1 MRTAFKE
8 WATVCRSLSRGAA
21 AVILRRG
28 GIHEQG
34 GSFRPEFSE
43 FFLFPTRFHQSPDD
57 VAPSAR
63 PDLEAAIAAAPPADS
78 LVLSSF
84 ARVAAVLPVRDEPA
98 LARLRPFHPWSDAA
112 ALERLRREGPDP
124 LFALAVRVYNLPAPA
139 TLPMRPAYGGC
150 KSWVTLE
157 EEVSV
162 AGAVPALEDAEF
174 ARLLA
179 ALRQS

>member
-1 MRTAFKE
+1 MKTAFKE
-8 WATVCRSLSRGAA
+8 WAAVCRSLSRGAA
-21 AVILRRG
+21 TVILRRG
-28 GIHEQG
+28 GISEKG
-34 GSFRPEFSE
+34 GRFQPEFSE
-43 FFLFPTRFHQSPDD
+43 FFLFPTRFHQSPED

-63 PDLEAAIAAAPPADS
+63 PDLDAANAAAPPEGF
-78 LVLSSF
+78 LVLTSF
-84 ARVAAVLPVRDEPA
+84 ARVAAILPVRDKPA

-124 LFALAVRVYNLPAPA
+124 LFALAVRVFNLPAPV

-157 EEVSV
+157 ADVSIS
-162 AGAVPALEDAEF
+162 GAVPALGEPEF

-179 ALRQS
+179 RIREV

>member
-1 MRTAFKE
+1 MKTAFKE
-8 WATVCRSLSRGAA
+8 WAAVCRSLSRGASS
-21 AVILRRG
+21 VILRRG
-28 GIHEQG
+28 GIHEKG
-34 GSFRPEFSE
+34 GRFQPEFSE
-43 FFLFPTRFHQSPDD
+43 FFLFATRFHQSQDE

-63 PDLEAAIAAAPPADS
+63 PDLESANAAIPPEGS
-78 LVLSSF
+78 LVLSAF

-124 LFALAVRVYNLPAPA
+124 LFALAVRVFNLPAPV

-157 EEVSV
+157 EDVCV
-162 AGAVPALEDAEF
+162 AGAVPALDEQEF
-174 ARLLA
+174 ARILS
-179 ALRQS
+179 ALRKA